1 MGKSVGGH
9 LPLRPPNQNVGGRV
23 PSSPYNRRP
32 WFCHKEYRACSRV
45 KKYHASS
52 FYPRDAMLARV
63 LDIALC
69 PCLCLCPSVTSRCSI
84 ETDRRSNLFLAR
96 RLLSSSPTQCF
107 KEIQVSAKLRVLPA
121 GTFFPKLRT
130 WKISPRH
137 IDGRACYQLSPRKVV
152 APSVI
157 NWTT

>member
-84 ETDRRSNLFLAR
+84 ETDGRSNLF
-96 RLLSSSPTQCF
+96 F
-107 KEIQVSAKLRVLPA
+107 
-121 GTFFPKLRT
+121 GTKASFEQSHTVF
-130 WKISPRH
+130 
-137 IDGRACYQLSPRKVV
+137 
-152 APSVI
+152 
-157 NWTT
+157 